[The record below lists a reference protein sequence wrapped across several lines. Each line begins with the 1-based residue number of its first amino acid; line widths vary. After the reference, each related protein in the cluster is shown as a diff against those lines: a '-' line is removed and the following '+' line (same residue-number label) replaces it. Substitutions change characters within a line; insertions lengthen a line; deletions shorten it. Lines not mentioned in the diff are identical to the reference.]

1 VLFHRIS
8 AAARAQ
14 PREDEQDRQVFH
26 LLILESEGGI
36 ARRLKRSSVEAVT
49 LLVVAALTP

>member
-36 ARRLKRSSVEAVT
+36 ARRLKRWSVEAVT

>member
-36 ARRLKRSSVEAVT
+36 ARRLKR
-49 LLVVAALTP
+49 